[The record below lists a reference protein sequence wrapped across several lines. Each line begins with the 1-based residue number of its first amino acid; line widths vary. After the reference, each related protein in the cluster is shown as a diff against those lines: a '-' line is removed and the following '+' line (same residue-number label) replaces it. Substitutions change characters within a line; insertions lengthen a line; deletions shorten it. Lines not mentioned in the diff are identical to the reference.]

1 MKRML
6 LALLLLCPAT
16 AQARLGKIGD
26 GAQTEQVQIS
36 EYAESERQEKWMI
49 LVGVIAAADE
59 AMRARGYSV
68 QATSATEESGV
79 IEARP
84 PRTTDWP
91 KVELRATAVADTAVV
106 EISVSPW
113 GDQELSRSLLDGVL
127 RRLGL

>member
-49 LVGVIAAADE
+49 LVGVIAAA
-59 AMRARGYSV
+59 GI
-68 QATSATEESGV
+68 GV
-79 IEARP
+79 YLWQQSQKAKP
-84 PRTTDWP
+84 
-91 KVELRATAVADTAVV
+91 
-106 EISVSPW
+106 
-113 GDQELSRSLLDGVL
+113 
-127 RRLGL
+127 